1 MMNSSDIRIGDVLDL
16 KIQQAPN
23 PTYIVGEV
31 VGIRS
36 DWGGPDEIAIKIAGV
51 DWWISLDDK
60 IEVSP
65 IG

>member
-1 MMNSSDIRIGDVLDL
+1 MKHTEIRIGDVLDL
-16 KIQQAPN
+16 KIQQLPN

-31 VGIRS
+31 QGIRS
-36 DWGGPDEIAIKIAGV
+36 DWGGPDSMAIKIAGI